1 MVLLVFVW
9 WLQFAAEEARIS
21 LPLLRHSGER
31 NQYKSC
37 IWSSQWFFLHVAL
50 NEKPILSFSLFPYGI
65 IIPDSALEVR
75 DAGQKSQFI
84 FANHMPVMSGDLMKN
99 TTRCFD
105 NTSLKI
111 NPLKA
116 CLKPSLKE

>member
-31 NQYKSC
+31 NQYKSW

-50 NEKPILSFSLFPYGI
+50 NFYTTKLIL
-65 IIPDSALEVR
+65 
-75 DAGQKSQFI
+75 
-84 FANHMPVMSGDLMKN
+84 
-99 TTRCFD
+99 FD
-105 NTSLKI
+105 NQLVMG
-111 NPLKA
+111 N
-116 CLKPSLKE
+116 